1 MATYLHFMLPPGLG
15 RHFRIQALR
24 TLVPPDQ
31 DDKALQYQGYA
42 VRNSGTMLRKGDQ
55 VPGLARDQHTSPG
68 MGKAIAVCSLIFGD
82 SISYLV
88 VSCSLPAFFNSLS
101 SYQLEPFKY
110 ASPFH
115 NYNLTLFRQSNS
127 PTCLSS
133 IPLPPPPAAIRPKN
147 GRTSWLERSSAIT
160 TMKL

>member
-88 VSCSLPAFFNSLS
+88 VSCSLPVSLHIS
-101 SYQLEPFKY
+101 SNLSNTQVLSTTTILLFSDKAILQH
-110 ASPFH
+110 ASH
-115 NYNLTLFRQSNS
+115 
-127 PTCLSS
+127 
-133 IPLPPPPAAIRPKN
+133 
-147 GRTSWLERSSAIT
+147 RSRYH
-160 TMKL
+160 LRRRR